1 MEGQTST
8 LKKEFPHVTGVQMN
22 YYFICRTKLWLFSH
36 LATMEHS
43 SEAVALGKLA
53 HEESYSRAR
62 KELKI
67 GPISIDFVKKGD
79 EIVLHEVKKSRKLE
93 RAHVYQMLYY
103 LYYLN
108 QKGVEARGVINY
120 PLLRRTEEVVLSEA
134 QEEEIEAILRDIDRI
149 VNDKK
154 PPEPE
159 KKGYCRK
166 CSYFEF
172 CWVRE

>member
-1 MEGQTST
+1 MEGQTSIPE
-8 LKKEFPHVTGVQMN
+8 KELPITGVQMN
-22 YYFICRTKLWLFSH
+22 YYFICKTKLWLFSH
-36 LATMEHS
+36 LATMEHA
-43 SEAVALGKLA
+43 SEAVALGRLA

-67 GPISIDFVKKGD
+67 GPISIDFVKRGE

-103 LYYLN
+103 LYYLK
-108 QKGVEARGVINY
+108 QLGVEAKGVINY
-120 PLLRRTEEVVLSEA
+120 PLLRRTEEVKLSEA
-134 QEEEIEAILRDIDRI
+134 QEEEIKEITGEIHKI
-149 VNDKK
+149 VSEKE
-154 PPEPE
+154 PPKPE

-172 CWVRE
+172 CWVGQ